1 MSPSDAKTLD
11 AEPAGDAAA
20 FDSEAA
26 APPVREPAGNAA
38 PAFDGEP
45 PVAVG
50 EEPVAPDRLS
60 DEVVVPSGLPAR
72 PAASARDV
80 APLVEASAAAG
91 NGAAAVDRL
100 PAEPAAGCSEARAA
114 WEARC
119 AATPARLPSF
129 SSVSGNEVRPLYTP
143 DDAPGA
149 YMDGLGFPGAFP
161 FTRGPYAT
169 MYRTRLW
176 TMRQFAGFAT
186 AEETNARYKYLLAN
200 GQTGL
205 SVAFDFPTLMG
216 YDSDHPRSL
225 GEVGVCGVAVS
236 SLADMETLF
245 DGIPLDEVSVSMTI
259 NGPAIILF
267 CFYVAAAE
275 RQGVSLDQL
284 RGTVQNDILKEYQAQ
299 HAWVFPPEPALR
311 LILDMFEWCAEHT
324 PRYNPISISGYHI
337 REAGATAGQE
347 LGFTLANGFEYVR
360 RAVERGLDV
369 DVFAPRLSFFF
380 DVHNDFFEEA
390 AKFRA
395 ARRIWAK
402 GMRDR
407 FGAANP
413 LAWRLRTH
421 AQTAGVTLTAQ
432 QPENNIVRVAYQALA
447 AVLGGAQSLHTNS
460 MDETLA
466 LPTEK
471 AVTIALRTQQ
481 ILAYESGVANTIDPL
496 AGSYY
501 VESLTDQLEAEAEEI
516 FARVEAEGGVVP
528 GIETGWFQRQIA
540 NSAVRQQAEIE
551 AGARKVVGV
560 NDFTDGSDAPNIETL
575 RIDPSVEARQRQR
588 MARLRDERDDER
600 ATAALAALRSAAAG
614 QGNLVPLIVECA
626 RAMCTLHEIRAA
638 MEDVFGAYREPVF
651 F

>member
-1 MSPSDAKTLD
+1 MSPTDAKTLGRSL
-11 AEPAGDAAA
+11 A
-20 FDSEAA
+20 
-26 APPVREPAGNAA
+26 
-38 PAFDGEP
+38 EP
-45 PVAVG
+45 PVALD
-50 EEPVAPDRLS
+50 EEAVAL
-60 DEVVVPSGLPAR
+60 
-72 PAASARDV
+72 
-80 APLVEASAAAG
+80 
-91 NGAAAVDRL
+91 DRL
-100 PAEPAAGCSEARAA
+100 PADLAAATGDLAESAAKSA
-114 WEARC
+114 WEAQSK
-119 AATPARLPSF
+119 AAPVRLPSF
-129 SSVSGNEVRPLYTP
+129 ASVSGNEVRPLYTP
-143 DDAPGA
+143 ADAPGG
-149 YMDGLGFPGAFP
+149 YMDRLGFPGAFP
-161 FTRGPYAT
+161 FTRGPYST

-216 YDSDHPRSL
+216 YDGDHPRSL

-245 DGIPLDEVSVSMTI
+245 DEIPLGEVSVSMTI

-275 RQGVSLDQL
+275 RQGVPLDQL

-311 LILDMFEWCAEHT
+311 LILDMFEWCAENT

-337 REAGATAGQE
+337 REAGASAGQE

-407 FGAANP
+407 FGARNP

-501 VESLTDQLEAEAEEI
+501 VESLTDQMEAEAEEI

-528 GIETGWFQRQIA
+528 GIESGWFQRQIA
-540 NSAVRQQAEIE
+540 NSAARQQAEIE
-551 AGARKVVGV
+551 AGMRKVVGV
-560 NDFTDGSDAPNIETL
+560 NDFTNGAEAAEIETL
-575 RIDPSVEARQRQR
+575 RIDPSVEARQRKR
-588 MARLRDERDDER
+588 MARLRAERDEPR
-600 ATAALAALRSAAAG
+600 AAAALADLRSAAARDD
-614 QGNLVPLIVECA
+614 NLVPSILECA

-638 MEDVFGAYREPVF
+638 MEEVFGAYREPVF